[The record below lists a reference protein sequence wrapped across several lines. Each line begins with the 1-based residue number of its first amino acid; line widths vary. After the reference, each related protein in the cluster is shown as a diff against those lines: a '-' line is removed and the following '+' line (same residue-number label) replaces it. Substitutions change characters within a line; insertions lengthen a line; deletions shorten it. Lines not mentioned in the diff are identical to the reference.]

1 MGRIVVSENVSLDGV
16 VQDPTGEEGFE
27 FGGWFNRMPEQD
39 RTEWGAFEY
48 EEALDTA
55 AWLVGRGTYTW
66 FEKRWGDRP
75 GAWADRLREVPKY
88 VVSSTLESP
97 TGWGPTT
104 VLRGDLADEVTGLQE
119 RVDGDVVVYGSAPLA
134 QALLAGDLVDE
145 LRLTV
150 HPFVLGSG
158 ARMYGLTDAPRALER
173 VAVRT
178 FGSTLVHLTY
188 QRAGTGE

>member
-1 MGRIVVSENVSLDGV
+1 MGNIVVSENVSLDGV
-16 VQDPTGEEGFE
+16 VQDPTGEEGFG
-27 FGGWFNRMPEQD
+27 FGGWFNAMPDAD
-39 RTEWGAFEY
+39 RAEWGAFEFQ
-48 EEALDTA
+48 EALDTS

-88 VVSSTLESP
+88 VVTSTLDDP

-104 VLRGDLADEVTGLQE
+104 VLRGEVADEVVGLRE
-119 RVDGDVVVYGSAPLA
+119 RLDGDVVVYGSAPLA
-134 QALLAGDLVDE
+134 QALFAGDLVDE

-150 HPFVLGSG
+150 HPFVLGAGLRMFG
-158 ARMYGLTDAPRALER
+158 ATEAPRGLER

-188 QRAGTGE
+188 RRAAGGE